1 MKIAWVD
8 KAPAP
13 APEREARAR
22 DAVDRTTWRRPE
34 TVSGQRRLPPGLREA
49 LARSHAP
56 GLDGLRM
63 VAVFLVVFY
72 HFGFQAVPGGH
83 GVLGFFVL
91 SGFLI
96 TWLLLKEQE
105 RFGSI
110 SLRLFY
116 LRRLLRIVPA
126 FLCFWLVWTAALVLT
141 GKRIVWGQA
150 ISALV
155 YLSNYYSAI
164 LGDPHTGYSHTW
176 SLGIEEQFYLLWPV
190 GLIALWR
197 RPERAPAILA
207 AAIGAVWVHRAVL
220 QFVVGADQQYFYAAF
235 DTRADHLLAG
245 CLLAVLLHGGRL
257 PWLWRRLCTPWMS
270 LVVSAL
276 LATSIWMST
285 VSGFLYRDM
294 VGFAVEP
301 LLVAVVLAQAMA
313 LHDSPP
319 WRWLNWPWVRYLGV
333 LSYSIYLYQQVVIW
347 PVKRM
352 LAPAPLVVQLAV
364 ALGVLLLVA
373 GASYHLVERPF
384 LRLKERIAARRGSP
398 AREGH
403 HVRVGDGRPSR
414 PTPQEQF

>member
-126 FLCFWLVWTAALVLT
+126 FLCFWLIWTAALVLT
-141 GKRIVWGQA
+141 GKRPTVLDPTSQSKSEHPDFGSVASKLRGLGAEAMPPFVGLSPKMITNTWAIVGEPGF
-150 ISALV
+150 LGRK
-155 YLSNYYSAI
+155 YSAFKPNAEGMGSMVLKGMTLDQ
-164 LGDPHTGYSHTW
+164 LGDRKRLMKSFDGLRRDLDTPA
-176 SLGIEEQFYLLWPV
+176 LNQLLFN
-190 GLIALWR
+190 LRHR
-197 RPERAPAILA
+197 RP
-207 AAIGAVWVHRAVL
+207 
-220 QFVVGADQQYFYAAF
+220 
-235 DTRADHLLAG
+235 
-245 CLLAVLLHGGRL
+245 
-257 PWLWRRLCTPWMS
+257 RRRC
-270 LVVSAL
+270 
-276 LATSIWMST
+276 
-285 VSGFLYRDM
+285 
-294 VGFAVEP
+294 
-301 LLVAVVLAQAMA
+301 
-313 LHDSPP
+313 
-319 WRWLNWPWVRYLGV
+319 
-333 LSYSIYLYQQVVIW
+333 
-347 PVKRM
+347 
-352 LAPAPLVVQLAV
+352 
-364 ALGVLLLVA
+364 
-373 GASYHLVERPF
+373 
-384 LRLKERIAARRGSP
+384 
-398 AREGH
+398 
-403 HVRVGDGRPSR
+403 
-414 PTPQEQF
+414 